1 MTISYII
8 PSLVGLDKTLENLAT
23 NYTLFNKALRTGL
36 RSHFQDLMY
45 QKDMILATVLDPRI
59 KLQVETIA
67 VDLICSIK
75 TDLYSHKTEAML
87 FLSSLTISRL
97 FENVFSALF

>member
-23 NYTLFNKALRTGL
+23 NYTHFNKALRTGL
-36 RSHFQDLMY
+36 RLHFQDLMH

-75 TDLYSHKTEAML
+75 PHLMIVSCICGDTLLL
-87 FLSSLTISRL
+87 F
-97 FENVFSALF
+97 VAALQS